1 MGAQIATLLS
11 DLLIT
16 LLRVSVGTTL
26 SWLAGTAMGFL
37 CYRYT
42 RVNALMMPPV
52 NFIRHIPPLAWLP
65 LVIVVAGIGEVA
77 VALVLLI
84 SMSFH
89 GVIVAKELFRNLPRE
104 TIEQAKLD
112 GAHGL
117 KLLLGIELPLAAA
130 GMTDLFRVL
139 WGVGWSA
146 AIAAEMLGVSSGMG
160 FRLMDFRYLL
170 RYKEMLVYI
179 VVIGLVGVACDYALA
194 RLRSRLEA

>member
-1 MGAQIATLLS
+1 
-11 DLLIT
+11 
-16 LLRVSVGTTL
+16 
-26 SWLAGTAMGFL
+26 MGFL
-37 CYRYT
+37 CYRYP

-52 NFIRHIPPLAWLP
+52 NFIRHVPPLAWLP
-65 LVIVVAGIGEVA
+65 LIIVVAGIGEVA

-89 GVIVAKELFRNLPRE
+89 GVLVSRELFRSLPKE

-117 KLLLGIELPLAAA
+117 KLLLGMELPLAAP
-130 GMTDLFRVL
+130 GMIDLFRVL

-146 AIAAEMLGVSSGMG
+146 VIAAEMLGVSSGMG

-170 RYKEMLVYI
+170 RYGDMVVY
-179 VVIGLVGVACDYALA
+179 VLVIGLVGVLLDLGLA
-194 RLRSRLEA
+194 RLRGWLEA